1 MGPKW
6 NDLLDKVVNE
16 EEIDF
21 EDVVSEQ
28 FVEEII
34 NGEVQFIKSLRKE

>member
-6 NDLLDKVVNE
+6 NDLLHKVVNE

-21 EDVVSEQ
+21 EDVVSDQ